1 MDNMKEKLLKEF
13 KFLYGEETI
22 SKTMFVES
30 KEYIIVECESGY
42 AYKVEYNGGN
52 ITTTCLN

>member
-1 MDNMKEKLLKEF
+1 MKERLLKEF
-13 KFLYGEETI
+13 NFIYDDEKVN
-22 SKTMFVES
+22 KVMFVES

-42 AYKVEYNGGN
+42 AYKVEYNDGN

>member
-1 MDNMKEKLLKEF
+1 MKERLLKEF
-13 KFLYGEETI
+13 NFIYDDEKVARV
-22 SKTMFVES
+22 MFVES

-42 AYKVEYNGGN
+42 AYKVEYNNGN

>member
-1 MDNMKEKLLKEF
+1 MKEKLLKEF

>member
-1 MDNMKEKLLKEF
+1 MKERLLKEF
-13 KFLYGEETI
+13 NFIYGEEKV
-22 SKTMFVES
+22 SRVMFVES
-30 KEYIIVECESGY
+30 REYIIIECESGY